1 MSIHEERTG
10 ALSMDKTRNTSDHE
24 FVETFPLVFLDTRR
38 FIMWVAIELSVVVA
52 LVAFLQWSGYS
63 GPQLALIPTLI
74 AITAK
79 KFFGK
84 SKDVDA
90 AFGDHPAVAFTFKA
104 LATGELEDV
113 NEMVAEDFTGYAN
126 GYTTVDPEGGN
137 GPEAFV
143 ENTEYWRRAVPDLAV
158 AIYDEVSRK
167 DPDKTDSI
175 AVRFVL
181 SGTLTGQDLDH
192 EFETEAAAFIKVV
205 DHKLT
210 EWRVVVDTA
219 YLDELADAMGHTL
232 SQE

>member
-1 MSIHEERTG
+1 
-10 ALSMDKTRNTSDHE
+10 MDKTRNASHHE
-24 FVETFPLVFLDTRR
+24 FVGTFPLVFLDARR
-38 FIMWVAIELSVVVA
+38 FIMWVAIELAVVVA
-52 LVAFLQWSGYS
+52 LVAFLHWSGYS

-84 SKDVDA
+84 SEDVDA

-104 LATGELEDV
+104 LATGELGDV
-113 NEMVAEDFTGYAN
+113 DEMVAEDFTGYAN

-137 GPEAFV
+137 GPSAFV
-143 ENTEYWRRAVPDLAV
+143 ENIDYWRRTVPDLAV
-158 AIYDEVSRK
+158 TIYDEVSRK
-167 DPDKTDSI
+167 DADKTDSI

-181 SGTLTGQDLDH
+181 SGTLTAQDLDH
-192 EFETEAAAFIKVV
+192 KFETEAAAFIKVI

-210 EWRVVVDTA
+210 EWRVVVDTV
-219 YLDELADAMGHTL
+219 YLDELADAMGHAL